1 MIGFR
6 ERPKGQA
13 KAVVTFTL
21 TEEGMM
27 LIIHAEDIEHIAE
40 SYDNSID
47 WNSLRKK

>member
-21 TEEGMM
+21 TEEGM